1 MSEDL
6 RDVVAKLCLN
16 LANTIGIADDMA
28 AHEYELSSFKP
39 GMSEQLAEQ
48 FAQASAVVTACARLS
63 EHQGQPEDVVRQYR
77 DFAELY
83 QVYAEQLLQDTD
95 DFEDATEVQ
104 RYLARISAVTLR
116 FLTHYKISPII
127 LHKHAIDALTRA
139 ELESAPIPANAWM
152 H

>member
-1 MSEDL
+1 MAKDL
-6 RDVVAKLCLN
+6 RDIVSELCLN

-28 AHEYELSSFKP
+28 AHDYDLASFNGKTA
-39 GMSEQLAEQ
+39 SELAEQ

-63 EHQGQPEDVVRQYR
+63 AEQDKPEDVVKTYR
-77 DFAELY
+77 DFAEQY
-83 QVYAEQLLQDTD
+83 QVYAEQLLLDSD
-95 DFEDATEVQ
+95 DFEDAVEVQ

-116 FLTHYKISPII
+116 FLTHYKINPVT

-139 ELESAPIPANAWM
+139 ELQAAPIPANAWM